1 MPAWPPPF
9 MICNSFTEVWLSG
22 FISWGLSLQASSPC
36 YTSFKGCFVQQ
47 DPAVVCL
54 VKLGVPTAPGAGVRG
69 ESGTGSITWVGLW
82 FWGFDGSV
90 VGMQVCASSCTRV
103 QLSAP
108 VPMPAEGPWLWVN
121 PGAEMH
127 FPGCGSGYVQLDT
140 CCLLAFRIPTW
151 KDFLKA

>member
-47 DPAVVCL
+47 DLAVVCL
-54 VKLGVPTAPGAGVRG
+54 VRLGVPTASGAGVRG

-103 QLSAP
+103 QAVCPCPNACWGTLAVGNSRCWNAFSR
-108 VPMPAEGPWLWVN
+108 VWQRLWTTWY
-121 PGAEMH
+121 M
-127 FPGCGSGYVQLDT
+127 
-140 CCLLAFRIPTW
+140 LLCSF
-151 KDFLKA
+151 